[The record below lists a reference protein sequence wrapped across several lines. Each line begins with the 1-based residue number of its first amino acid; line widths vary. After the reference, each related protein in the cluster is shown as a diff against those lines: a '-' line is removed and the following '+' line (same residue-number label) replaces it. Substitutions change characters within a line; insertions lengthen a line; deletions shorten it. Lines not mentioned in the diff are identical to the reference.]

1 MRRRDREVT
10 DAEAIE
16 LFISKQQVIRIGFYD
31 NGEVYIVPV
40 NYGYELN
47 NGAYTFYFHGAKAGR
62 KYELAKSQP
71 CVGFEIDGEYSL
83 ITADKACGHSARFQ
97 SVIGN
102 GTLAIVDDEDEK
114 LRGLNCLMTQLTGK
128 SGHDYSKEMLKAVAV
143 FKLEAKQLSCKAK
156 V

>member
-47 NGAYTFYFHGAKAGR
+47 NGGDTFYFHGAKAGR
-62 KYELAKSQP
+62 KSELA
-71 CVGFEIDGEYSL
+71 
-83 ITADKACGHSARFQ
+83 
-97 SVIGN
+97 
-102 GTLAIVDDEDEK
+102 
-114 LRGLNCLMTQLTGK
+114 
-128 SGHDYSKEMLKAVAV
+128 
-143 FKLEAKQLSCKAK
+143 
-156 V
+156 

>member
-10 DAEAIE
+10 DAKAIE

-47 NGAYTFYFHGAKAGR
+47 NGAYAFYFHGAKAGR

-143 FKLEAKQLSCKAK
+143 FKLEAKQLSSKAK

>member
-47 NGAYTFYFHGAKAGR
+47 NGVYTFYFHGAKAGR

-128 SGHDYSKEMLKAVAV
+128 RGHDYSKERLKAVAV